1 MKIILRI
8 FRYVNPYWRRVVV
21 MYVAMAIALGL
32 QLLIP
37 EVIARAIDHG
47 IGDRDRGYLVR
58 AATLIVGLALFQGIF
73 TFTRTYISQVLSEQ
87 VAFDIRNELY
97 AHLQRLSFSYYD
109 QAQTGQVMA
118 RATDDI
124 TNIRAMIVMTM
135 RALVFAIA
143 TFLAVTVVLVKIDLT
158 LALVALAAMPFLIVW
173 SARFGIVIRPL
184 FLGVQQQFGVM
195 TTVLQEN
202 VAGSRLVR
210 AFAQEQVESRRFES
224 ELEELF
230 QRNMAASRRWALSYP
245 LMLLLSGISLGATL
259 WLGGYRVLSGAMT
272 IGTLVAFNRYLTLMA
287 EPVRWLGFIVN
298 RVARAI
304 ASGERIFEV
313 LDTKPRIAER
323 PGAIALTNMRG
334 EVTFDDVTF
343 RYASQNGRS
352 GSKRIALDHVSFT
365 AKPGETIGLLGPTG
379 GGKSSIINLI
389 PRFYD
394 ATSGRVSIDGHDVRD
409 LQLTSLRRQVG
420 AVLQETFLFSV
431 TIRENIAFGRPDASL
446 DDVIAAA
453 KAAKAHDFIMEMSEG
468 YDTTV
473 GERGV
478 SLSGGQKQRIA
489 IARALLLNPR
499 ILILDDATSSVDS
512 ETEHEIQEALSGLMT
527 GRTTFIIAQRLS
539 SIREADQIL
548 VLDGGQ
554 IVEHGTHGEL
564 MSRAGFY
571 RELYDYQMQ
580 DSQARTM
587 SGDREPQA
595 IEVAVTP

>member
-1 MKIILRI
+1 VQIILRI
-8 FRYVNPYWRRVVV
+8 FTYVKPYWRRVIV
-21 MYVAMAIALGL
+21 MYVAMGIALAL
-32 QLLIP
+32 QLTIP

-47 IGDRDRGYLVR
+47 IGDEDRGYLVR
-58 AATLIVGLALFQGIF
+58 AAALIVGLALFQGIF
-73 TFTRTYISQVLSEQ
+73 TFTRTYVSQVLSEQ

-124 TNIRAMIVMTM
+124 TNIRAMLVMTM

-143 TFLAVTVVLVKIDLT
+143 TFLAVTFVLIRIDAL
-158 LALVALAAMPFLIVW
+158 LALVALAAMPFLIIW
-173 SARFGIVIRPL
+173 SARFGIVIRPI
-184 FLGVQQQFGVM
+184 FLGIQQQFGVM
-195 TTVLQEN
+195 TSALQEN

-210 AFAQEQVESRRFES
+210 AFAQEQVESRRFEA
-224 ELEELF
+224 ELETLF
-230 QRNMAASRRWALSYP
+230 QRNMDAARRWALSYP

-259 WLGGYRVLSGAMT
+259 WLGGYRVLSGAIS

-323 PGAIALTNMRG
+323 PDAIALTPMRG
-334 EVTFDDVTF
+334 EVTFDHVSF
-343 RYASQNGRS
+343 RYASQDGTGR
-352 GSKRIALDHVSFT
+352 KRKALNDVSFV

-379 GGKSSIINLI
+379 GGKSTIINLI

-394 ATSGRVSIDGHDVRD
+394 ATDGRVLIDGHDVRD
-409 LQLTSLRRQVG
+409 LKLTSLRSQIG

-446 DDVIAAA
+446 DEVIAAA
-453 KAAKAHDFIMEMSEG
+453 KAAKAHDFIQEMPEG
-468 YDTTV
+468 YDSIV

-478 SLSGGQKQRIA
+478 SLSGGQKQRVA
-489 IARALLLNPR
+489 IARALLLDPR

-512 ETEHEIQEALSGLMT
+512 ETEHEIQEALTTLMA

-539 SIREADQIL
+539 SIRDADQIL
-548 VLDGGQ
+548 VLDGGKV
-554 IVEHGTHGEL
+554 IDRGTHAEL
-564 MSRAGFY
+564 LGHEGFY
-571 RELYDYQMQ
+571 RELYDYQVQ
-580 DSQARTM
+580 ERARDIEET
-587 SGDREPQA
+587 RQ
-595 IEVAVTP
+595 IEVSAAP